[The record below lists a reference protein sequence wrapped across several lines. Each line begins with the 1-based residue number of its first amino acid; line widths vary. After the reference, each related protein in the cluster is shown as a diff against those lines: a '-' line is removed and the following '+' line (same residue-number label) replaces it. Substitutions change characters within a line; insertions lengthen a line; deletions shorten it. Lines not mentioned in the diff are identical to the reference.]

1 MYVLLWTSLS
11 LGFFPVGPLL
21 KFWVINAQTIQLQ
34 IMNYPFLLDVDLL
47 WPYSWIPWWCLLM
60 GSLGC
65 EKNIQFLYQKMGWP
79 GSGRLVIFSVVS
91 AGDFPNHIHPIH
103 ERIALQGHLHRL
115 SDIWSLKPMFLSLWL
130 AHGAS
135 LISSATSHPSG
146 DGDLSPCNESEDE
159 AQADGSTWVTWGWSS
174 WGALRYDEL
183 WWSWS
188 PLGIKSLV
196 STWKYTWWRD
206 ADVHDPNVGRIGLDR
221 ADGIWRNLI
230 DWFQWWPP
238 NSETLPYWKGHSL
251 DFLA

>member
-1 MYVLLWTSLS
+1 MNKFIT
-11 LGFFPVGPLL
+11 GFFPVGPLL

-79 GSGRLVIFSVVS
+79 GS

-130 AHGAS
+130 ARPWS
-135 LISSATSHPSG
+135 QSDFFSHLPSIRWWG
-146 DGDLSPCNESEDE
+146 FEPL
-159 AQADGSTWVTWGWSS
+159 QWVRGWSS
-174 WGALRYDEL
+174 GRWIDV
-183 WWSWS
+183 SD
-188 PLGIKSLV
+188 LGL
-196 STWKYTWWRD
+196 
-206 ADVHDPNVGRIGLDR
+206 
-221 ADGIWRNLI
+221 
-230 DWFQWWPP
+230 
-238 NSETLPYWKGHSL
+238 E
-251 DFLA
+251 